1 MRNIREI
8 TVGDHAAV
16 RVKELTVGEIR
27 AWIRCLAAPAAP
39 AGAVDVAGEM
49 LFAEVRLD
57 ELAMMAEGVDDGAW
71 TPSELRQ
78 VLDVARELN
87 PDFFDLRGRILKLSL
102 PSSVSETS
110 TAPAVG

>member
-27 AWIRCLAAPAAP
+27 AWIRCLAAPA
-39 AGAVDVAGEM
+39 GAVDVAGEM
-49 LFAEVRLD
+49 LFSEVRLD
-57 ELAMMAEGVDDGAW
+57 ELAMMVEGIDDGAW

-87 PDFFDLRGRILKLSL
+87 PDFFDLRGRILKLSP